1 MNRQTRNERNV
12 AGRIPYNLLSMRPP
26 SAHEHTARRAKRLI
40 KPRVVDSAAVHLGI
54 QAHVLAR
61 TLELALRLE
70 LERRRVAMRGGDLKM
85 VIVELLAH
93 LERDDRLSRRAS

>member
-12 AGRIPYNLLSMRPP
+12 TGRIVQPAFDAPAF
-26 SAHEHTARRAKRLI
+26 AHEHTARQAKRLI

-61 TLELALRLE
+61 TLELALCLE
-70 LERRRVAMRGGDLKM
+70 LKRRRVAMSGGDLKM

-93 LERDDRLSRRAS
+93 LERDDR

>member
-12 AGRIPYNLLSMRPP
+12 AGRIVQPAFDAPAF
-26 SAHEHTARRAKRLI
+26 AHEHTARQTK
-40 KPRVVDSAAVHLGI
+40 RVVDSAAVHLGI
-54 QAHVLAR
+54 QAHILAR

-93 LERDDRLSRRAS
+93 LERDDR